1 MDSAL
6 LRNTPQEALTGLA
19 KFIKAARLDGEITVN
34 ELAARSGISRSSV
47 LRFENQGTGSTESLM
62 KILTVLGLLDLFRA
76 ALVPPEKDLTIAELK
91 KMGTRHVRQRVRRKK
106 HGLPP
111 S

>member
-1 MDSAL
+1 MAPTSGCCSVV
-6 LRNTPQEALTGLA
+6 R
-19 KFIKAARLDGEITVN
+19 
-34 ELAARSGISRSSV
+34 ELPYLG
-47 LRFENQGTGSTESLM
+47 LM
-62 KILTVLGLLDLFRA
+62 KIFTVLGLLDLFRA

-111 S
+111 G